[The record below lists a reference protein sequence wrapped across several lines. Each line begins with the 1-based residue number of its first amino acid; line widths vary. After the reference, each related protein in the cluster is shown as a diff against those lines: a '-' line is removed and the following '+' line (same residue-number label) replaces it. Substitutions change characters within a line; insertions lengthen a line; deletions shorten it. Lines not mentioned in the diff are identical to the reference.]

1 MSSILESENRAAF
14 TRAFEDS
21 RLSSINLHG
30 FACPESVIVDIIL
43 NGKGIQL
50 KALARELSFEA
61 CLCSPSILALIAG
74 EVIYE
79 NQAILIIM
87 RLIDRL
93 SKFFE
98 KETMA
103 SIEEVAWTIFD
114 NYGYLSVED
123 FVKFFEFCKEK
134 RYATEYQHIAS
145 KGINPEFLLSWLEAY
160 AVEREE
166 AKFELVKVVR
176 HEGQPAYQLDENDLV
191 KLSEIPIIR
200 AQRTLEKSLVERLK
214 AEKKEL
220 ELSRPPEERLIV
232 FFANNLLWFE
242 ADHCLKTNNE
252 RRAIATQ
259 RANELIKEWLAAFQK
274 WFEQTDQGIGDIE
287 STAFLTSKIKA
298 FIYEKSRELSSKN
311 AYSIVYS
318 NLKKLAASK
327 KFRDAEDLMFFF
339 GITDNCTGTF
349 PDIEYAIIHIAQ
361 KVNQQ
366 FSTGYY
372 DYRKKMLD
380 KEQLPTSKDDYQ
392 RKVAWLWVVQHCLNR
407 ISPKRL

>member
-1 MSSILESENRAAF
+1 LENAHHAALNRAF
-14 TRAFEDS
+14 QDV
-21 RLSSINLHG
+21 RLSSID
-30 FACPESVIVDIIL
+30 FQKFDCPESVIIDIVL

-50 KALARELSFEA
+50 QALARQLSFEA
-61 CLCSPSILALIAG
+61 CLGSPSLSALISS
-74 EVIYE
+74 EVIKE
-79 NQAILIIM
+79 NQAILVIM
-87 RLIDRL
+87 RMIDRL

-98 KETMA
+98 KETMS
-103 SIEEVAWTIFD
+103 SIEEVAWTIYG

-123 FVKFFEFCKEK
+123 FVKFFDFCKDK
-134 RYATEYQHIAS
+134 RYATDFQHIAS

-160 AVEREE
+160 AVEREK

-176 HEGQPAYQLDENDLV
+176 DEGQSAYQLDENDLV

-200 AQRTLEKSLVERLK
+200 AQRTLDKSLVDRLK

-220 ELSRPPEERLIV
+220 ELSQAPEEKLID

-274 WFEQTDQGIGDIE
+274 WFEQTEQGIGDIE

-318 NLKKLAASK
+318 NLKKLAASNN
-327 KFRDAEDLMFFF
+327 FRDAEDLMLFF

-380 KEQLPTSKDDYQ
+380 KEQLPTIKDDYQ
-392 RKVAWLWVVQHCLNR
+392 RKVAWLWVVQQCLNR